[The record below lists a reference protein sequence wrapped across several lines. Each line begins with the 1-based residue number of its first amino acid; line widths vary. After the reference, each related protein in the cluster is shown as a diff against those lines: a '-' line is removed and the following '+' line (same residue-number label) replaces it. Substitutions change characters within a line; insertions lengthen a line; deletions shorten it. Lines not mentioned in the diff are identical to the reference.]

1 MAHLSMNLP
10 NKLTLGRLVLTV
22 IFVTVTA
29 SPHGWGQGW
38 AYSVGMAIF
47 GIASV
52 TDYLDGYWA
61 RKYGLI
67 TNFGKLMDPL
77 VDKVLMCAAFVLLT
91 ETVYPDTSLVI
102 LPGWV
107 TVAVL
112 AREFLVTGLRLV
124 ATAQGQ
130 VLAADQWGKHKTGWQ
145 IGTASY
151 FLVYLACQEPA
162 MAWFSPF
169 FTWPGLGPHQVGV
182 LLISLTLV
190 TTVYSGWRYFW
201 NNRAIVLK
209 EM

>member
-1 MAHLSMNLP
+1 MNLP

-22 IFVTVTA
+22 IFVIVTA
-29 SPHGWGQGW
+29 SPHGWGAGW
-38 AYSVGMAIF
+38 AYTVGMLVF
-47 GIASV
+47 GVASV

-67 TNFGKLMDPL
+67 TDFGKLMDPL
-77 VDKVLMCAAFVLLT
+77 VDKVLMCAAFVVLT
-91 ETVYPDTSLVI
+91 ETFLPGTTKVI

-124 ATAQGQ
+124 ATAKGT
-130 VLAADQWGKHKTGWQ
+130 VLAADRLGKHKTGWQ

-151 FLVYLACQEPA
+151 FLVYLACQEPG
-162 MAWFSPF
+162 MKWFSPF
-169 FTWPGLGPHQVGV
+169 FTVPGLGPNQVGIV
-182 LLISLTLV
+182 LIAMTLL

-201 NNRAIVLK
+201 NNREIVLN

>member
-1 MAHLSMNLP
+1 MNLP

-22 IFVTVTA
+22 IFVIVTA
-29 SPHGWGQGW
+29 SPHGWGAGW
-38 AYSVGMAIF
+38 AYTVGMVIF

-67 TNFGKLMDPL
+67 TDFGKLMDPL

-91 ETVYPDTSLVI
+91 ETVYPGTNKVI

-124 ATAQGQ
+124 ATAKGN
-130 VLAADQWGKHKTGWQ
+130 VLAADRLGKHKTGWQ
-145 IGTASY
+145 IGMASY
-151 FLVYLACQEPA
+151 FMVYLACQEPG
-162 MAWFSPF
+162 MQWFSPF
-169 FTWPGLGPHQVGV
+169 FTWPGLGPHQVGTV
-182 LLISLTLV
+182 LIAMTLI

-201 NNRAIVLK
+201 NNRQIVLN